1 MMGIPLREERHLAA
15 QCLYF
20 VNLSTGTQGATGVA
34 GALWGRELGEWWE
47 TEPRDP
53 RRAWDYNAGVGIR
66 VRINDRSRIR
76 ERSELVIVWAISDP
90 ENQRFEICT
99 FEINMGVDMLLM

>member
-20 VNLSTGTQGATGVA
+20 VNLSTGTQGAAGVA

-47 TEPRDP
+47 TEPRNP
-53 RRAWDYNAGVGIR
+53 R
-66 VRINDRSRIR
+66 
-76 ERSELVIVWAISDP
+76 
-90 ENQRFEICT
+90 
-99 FEINMGVDMLLM
+99 